1 MPLPPFFNVGKDTGF
16 PPPSFILQPIS
27 GIMFPEMAKHLPV
40 FFLILAFLA
49 LGAGL
54 IATTPGFVEMDEVC
68 HYLQAR
74 YAPQHPF
81 LFASIWARPLFVLLY
96 TLPAQLPFSLTR
108 VFTLLMA
115 TLVGLQAYR
124 MARMRDI
131 AWPSLAFLFTVTQPL
146 FIQQSYTVMTELCL
160 GLLLVL
166 GLMHWENRHRNL
178 SCLFISL
185 TPLSRPEGFFLG
197 PLWFLLVWLDHR
209 STITTRLKRTGLLL
223 AGLLLWA
230 VLSWLGTGNPL
241 WFVKN
246 FPWGY
251 HGRWGSA
258 TILDYVLRLPRFA
271 SPPILILALL
281 GVFVIR
287 RYRLGLAFFLSLFIL
302 ILHSLLWTGG
312 YFGSA
317 GYLRYLV
324 PISLLLGLCAAAGFS
339 ALMAGSRRLG
349 YLLTRRTS
357 GLWAPVSGLMIL
369 ALSAW
374 SYSLHLRSHP
384 IPVPQERPE
393 VQVYREMQVYFN
405 TRTLD
410 PLAPRP
416 LIFCSD
422 FHFYF
427 LTLRDPW
434 DMGMTNREYL
444 RFIRN
449 DQLMLPDLLK
459 ALPPGSYVL
468 YDRDWMGSY
477 SGLTEK
483 KLIGLGY
490 EPVPDQPLGEVGNG
504 NFIYLF
510 RKPLP
515 SPASN

>member
-1 MPLPPFFNVGKDTGF
+1 M
-16 PPPSFILQPIS
+16 IS
-27 GIMFPEMAKHLPV
+27 GIISPEMTKHLPV
-40 FFLILAFLA
+40 FFLVLAFLA

-68 HYLQAR
+68 HWLQAR

-81 LFASIWARPLFVLLY
+81 LFASIWARPLFVILY
-96 TLPAQLPFSLTR
+96 TLPAQLPFYLTR
-108 VFTLLMA
+108 VFSLLIA
-115 TLVGLQAYR
+115 ALIGLQAYR

-131 AWPSLAFLFTVTQPL
+131 PWPSMAFLFTAAQPL

-197 PLWFLLVWLDHR
+197 PLWFLMVWFDR
-209 STITTRLKRTGLLL
+209 SSKFTSKLKRTGLLL
-223 AGLLLWA
+223 IGLALWA
-230 VLSWLGTGNPL
+230 FLSWLGTGNPL
-241 WFVKN
+241 WFVNN

-258 TILDYVLRLPRFA
+258 TVLDYVLRLPRFA

-287 RYRLGLAFFLSLFIL
+287 RFRLGLAYFLSLFIL
-302 ILHSLLWTGG
+302 VLHSVLWSGG

-324 PISLLLGLCAAAGFS
+324 PISPLLGLCAAAGFS
-339 ALMAGSRRLG
+339 ALISGSSRLG

-357 GLWAPVSGLMIL
+357 GLWAPTAGLIIL

-374 SYSLHLRSHP
+374 SYSLHLRTHP

-393 VQVYREMQVYFN
+393 AQVYREMQAYFN
-405 TRTLD
+405 AR
-410 PLAPRP
+410 PLGPSSPRP
-416 LIFCSD
+416 VIFCSD

-434 DMGMTNREYL
+434 DMGMSNGEYL

-449 DQLMLPDLLK
+449 DQLMLSDLLK
-459 ALPPGSYVL
+459 ALPHGSYVL
-468 YDRDWMGSY
+468 YDRDWMGNY

-483 KLIGLGY
+483 GLIGLGY
-490 EPVPDQPLGEVGNG
+490 EPVIDQPLGEVGNG
-504 NFIYLF
+504 NFIHLF
-510 RKPLP
+510 RKSLP
-515 SPASN
+515 ST

>member
-1 MPLPPFFNVGKDTGF
+1 MT
-16 PPPSFILQPIS
+16 
-27 GIMFPEMAKHLPV
+27 KHLPV
-40 FFLILAFLA
+40 FFLVLAFLA

-68 HYLQAR
+68 HWLQAR

-81 LFASIWARPLFVLLY
+81 LYASIWARPLFVLVY
-96 TLPAQLPFSLTR
+96 TLPAQLPFYLTR
-108 VFTLLMA
+108 VFSLLIA
-115 TLVGLQAYR
+115 ALIGLQAYR

-131 AWPSLAFLFTVTQPL
+131 PWPSMAFLFTAAQPL

-185 TPLSRPEGFFLG
+185 TPLARPEGFFLG
-197 PLWFLLVWLDHR
+197 PLWFLMVWLDHR
-209 STITTRLKRTGLLL
+209 STITTRMKRTGLLL
-223 AGLLLWA
+223 IGLLLWA
-230 VLSWLGTGNPL
+230 GLSWLGTGNPL
-241 WFVKN
+241 WFVNN

-281 GVFVIR
+281 GVLVIR
-287 RYRLGLAFFLSLFIL
+287 RYRLGLAYFLSLFIL
-302 ILHSLLWTGG
+302 VLHSLLWSGG

-324 PISLLLGLCAAAGFS
+324 PVSPLLGLCAAAGFS

-349 YLLTRRTS
+349 FLLTRRTS
-357 GLWAPVSGLMIL
+357 GLWAPATGLIIL

-374 SYSLHLRSHP
+374 SYSLHFHSHP
-384 IPVPQERPE
+384 IPVPAERPE
-393 VQVYREMQVYFN
+393 AAVFREMDAFI
-405 TRTLD
+405 
-410 PLAPRP
+410 APRLSP
-416 LIFCSD
+416 GNVIFASD

-427 LTLRDPW
+427 LTHRDPW
-434 DMGMTNREYL
+434 DMGMSNREYL
-444 RFIRN
+444 RFIKN
-449 DQLMLPDLLK
+449 DQLMLSDLLK
-459 ALPPGSYVL
+459 ALPRGTFLL
-468 YDRDWMGSY
+468 YDRDWMGNY
-477 SGLTEK
+477 SRLPEEGLQT
-483 KLIGLGY
+483 LGY
-490 EPVPDQPLGEVGNG
+490 LPVPDQPTGEVGNG
-504 NFIYLF
+504 NFIRLY

-515 SPASN
+515 SPAIPQAVPFIPSDTPLIPTDTDQP